1 MRHIT
6 PRVLI
11 LLLSAFTIL
20 LGDSHQVSA
29 ASLQVSWTDNS
40 DDEDGFSI
48 ERKLDANGTYVVIA
62 MVGPNVT
69 FYSDNS
75 LANSTTY
82 CYRVYAFNSAGN
94 SAYTNEVCGT
104 PSGTAPPP
112 TSGNVITTN
121 VAEGAVLSG
130 SSVIWTATAS
140 GVPVRVE
147 FLIDGNHSWTE
158 YVAPYQFNGDPSGT
172 LDTTRLVDGSHQLTV
187 RAIYFDNLT
196 AELAVAVTSLN
207 GGVPPAGPTPPI
219 LPPSAPPSPAPPPTS
234 GNTITTSV
242 ADGAVLSGSAV
253 IWTATLSDSWVR
265 VEIFIDG
272 KHIRTEVIV
281 PHEFNDSEPS
291 GTLDTTKLTNG
302 SHQLTVRAIYSDNS
316 TAEQTVTV
324 IVENNLTS
332 LVLIQLTGGTNGV
345 VTMAASKAVTST
357 QIGIFRPETGE
368 WFLDRNGNGQWDGCA
383 VDICIA
389 SFGQPGDLPAI
400 WSGSASSNIGTFD
413 SITGRWQLDRNGN
426 GQWDGCAVDICIAS
440 FGQPGDLPV
449 TRKVSGVNGAIVGV
463 FRPTQELWHFDINGN
478 QAFDGCSIDECANG
492 FGTLGDMPVVGDW
505 EGLGTEA
512 IGVFR
517 PSTGQWFLDG
527 NANGRWDG
535 CDVEYCL
542 LQSFGDDGTLPVV
555 GDWSGGGAAR
565 PGFFRPSTGEWVLDM
580 NGNGHFDG
588 CAIDACLGPFGH
600 AGDLPVVGKW

>member
-1 MRHIT
+1 MHHVT

-11 LLLSAFTIL
+11 LLLCAFTIL
-20 LGDSHQVSA
+20 LGDSHEVSA

-40 DDEDGFSI
+40 DEEDGFSI
-48 ERKLDANGTYVVIA
+48 ERKLDTDGTYVVIA
-62 MVGPNVT
+62 TVGPNVT
-69 FYSDNS
+69 FYSDSS

-82 CYRVYAFNSAGN
+82 CYRVNAFNSAGN
-94 SAYTNEVCGT
+94 SAYTNEACGT
-104 PSGTAPPP
+104 PSGITPPP
-112 TSGNVITTN
+112 TSGNTIATN
-121 VAEGAVLSG
+121 AADGAVLSG

-140 GVPVRVE
+140 GAPVRVE
-147 FLIDGNHSWTE
+147 FFIDGNHLWTE
-158 YVAPYQFNGDPSGT
+158 YIAPYQFNGDPSGT
-172 LDTTRLVDGSHQLTV
+172 LDTTQLVDGSHQLTV
-187 RAIYFDNLT
+187 RAVYF
-196 AELAVAVTSLN
+196 
-207 GGVPPAGPTPPI
+207 
-219 LPPSAPPSPAPPPTS
+219 
-234 GNTITTSV
+234 
-242 ADGAVLSGSAV
+242 
-253 IWTATLSDSWVR
+253 
-265 VEIFIDG
+265 
-272 KHIRTEVIV
+272 
-281 PHEFNDSEPS
+281 
-291 GTLDTTKLTNG
+291 
-302 SHQLTVRAIYSDNS
+302 DNS
-316 TAEQTVTV
+316 TAEQIVTVTV
-324 IVENNLTS
+324 QNNLTS
-332 LVLIQLTGGTNGV
+332 LVLTQLTGGTNGV
-345 VTMAASKAVTST
+345 VTMAASKAGTGTSIAL

-400 WSGSASSNIGTFD
+400 GNWSGSASSNIGTFD

-426 GQWDGCAVDICIAS
+426 GQWDGCAVDTCINS

-449 TRKVSGVNGAIVGV
+449 TRKVSGVNGAVVGV
-463 FRPTQELWHFDINGN
+463 FRPRQEVWHFDINGN
-478 QAFDGCSIDECANG
+478 QAFNGCSIDECANG
-492 FGTLGDMPVVGDW
+492 FGTLGDIAVVGDW

-542 LQSFGDDGTLPVV
+542 LQPFGDDGTLPVV

-565 PGFFRPSTGEWVLDM
+565 PGFFQPSTGEWVLDM

-588 CAIDACLGPFGH
+588 CAIDACLGPFGY

>member
-1 MRHIT
+1 MRHVT

-11 LLLSAFTIL
+11 LLLCAFPIL

-48 ERKLDANGTYVVIA
+48 ERKLDPNGTYVVIA
-62 MVGPNVT
+62 TVGPNVT
-69 FYSDNS
+69 FYSDSS

-82 CYRVYAFNSAGN
+82 CYRVNAFNSAGN
-94 SAYTNEVCGT
+94 SAYTNEACKT
-104 PSGTAPPP
+104 PSGITPLPP
-112 TSGNVITTN
+112 SGNTITTN
-121 VAEGAVLSG
+121 IPDGAVLSG
-130 SSVIWTATAS
+130 
-140 GVPVRVE
+140 
-147 FLIDGNHSWTE
+147 
-158 YVAPYQFNGDPSGT
+158 
-172 LDTTRLVDGSHQLTV
+172 
-187 RAIYFDNLT
+187 
-196 AELAVAVTSLN
+196 ELAVAVTIAN
-207 GGVPPAGPTPPI
+207 GGVPPAGQTPPI
-219 LPPSAPPSPAPPPTS
+219 LPPSAPPRQHRHPPPPAPPLTS
-234 GNTITTSV
+234 GNTIATNV
-242 ADGAVLSGSAV
+242 ADDAVLSGSAV
-253 IWTATLSDSWVR
+253 IWTATPSDSRVR

-272 KHIRTEVIV
+272 KHIRTEVIG
-281 PHEFNDSEPS
+281 PHDFNDSEPS

-302 SHQLTVRAIYSDNS
+302 SHQLTVRAIYSDHS

-332 LVLIQLTGGTNGV
+332 LVLTQLTGGTNGV
-345 VTMAASKAVTST
+345 VTMAASKAGTATSQIAS

-368 WFLDRNGNGQWDGCA
+368 WFLDHNGNGQWDGCA

-400 WSGSASSNIGTFD
+400 GNWSGGARSNIGTFD
-413 SITGRWQLDRNGN
+413 SITGIWQLDRNGN
-426 GQWDGCAVDICIAS
+426 GQWDGCAVDTCINS
-440 FGQPGDLPV
+440 FGQSGDLPV
-449 TRKVSGVNGAIVGV
+449 TREVTGVNGTIVGV
-463 FRPTQELWHFDINGN
+463 FRPMQELWHFDINGN
-478 QAFDGCSIDECANG
+478 HAFDGCAIDGCTNG
-492 FGTLGDMPVVGDW
+492 FGTLGDIPVVGDW
-505 EGLGTEA
+505 KGLGTEA

-527 NANGRWDG
+527 NANGQWDG
-535 CDVEYCL
+535 CDVDYCL
-542 LQSFGDDGTLPVV
+542 LQPFGDDGTLPVV

-565 PGFFRPSTGEWVLDM
+565 SGFFRPSTGEWVLDM